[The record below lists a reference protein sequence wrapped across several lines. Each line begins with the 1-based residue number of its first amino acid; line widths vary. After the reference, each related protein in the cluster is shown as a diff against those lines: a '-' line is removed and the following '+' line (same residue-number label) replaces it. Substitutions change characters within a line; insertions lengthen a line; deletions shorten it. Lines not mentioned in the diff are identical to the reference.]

1 MLMKKFLFLIGLAF
15 LFSCKKDEQVSVVP
29 EISFTALNR
38 YVDAAG
44 KDTAIELVFKIK
56 DGDGDIGFGEN
67 EFDKACGADNN
78 NLYVKYE
85 ELRGNAYAPKKL
97 WLQVTDISA
106 SCDTTIYFD
115 SVQVAFEQRMQYI
128 EPAGNKKSI
137 EADVYY
143 RINGLNLMLLSAN
156 GRFDFYI
163 RDRANHKSNMVIT
176 PGFFISK

>member
-1 MLMKKFLFLIGLAF
+1 MLMKKYLLIIGVTFLI
-15 LFSCKKDEQVSVVP
+15 SCKKEEPVSAVP

-38 YVDAAG
+38 YNDAAG

-67 EFDKACGADNN
+67 EFDNSCGADNN

-97 WLQVTDISA
+97 WLQVTDINT

-143 RINGLNLMLLSAN
+143 RINGLNLMLLSVN
-156 GRFDFYI
+156 GRFNFYI
-163 RDRANHKSNMVIT
+163 RDRANNKSNVVTT
-176 PGFFISK
+176 PGFSISK